1 MYESLYEKRRETS
14 DRRAEPRV
22 SAAGRIH
29 WKKRSSEPIY
39 RGWLSD
45 QSRSSLSFITGSDT
59 QPSAG
64 EALEILEPDHLRRRC
79 HVTRIAG
86 YDDRLCF
93 VACRADTDEPCPSG
107 HGPDAQPSEEPSVR
121 SQQAS

>member
-1 MYESLYEKRRETS
+1 MYESLYEKRRETF

-29 WKKRSSEPIY
+29 WRKRSSEAIY

-79 HVTRIAG
+79 HVTRIAS
-86 YDDRLCF
+86 YDDRLC
-93 VACRADTDEPCPSG
+93 VIICRVSTDDRPPPA
-107 HGPDAQPSEEPSVR
+107 HGRDAQSIEKAKLG